1 MIFGKKG
8 CYLNEKEH
16 SHVTSFGYELIRDHV
31 LTSILGKHEKD
42 ILYWAGKDLA
52 RKFPLYSMDEA
63 VTFFNEAGWGTLHL
77 EKTTKDSAFYTL
89 STYNLPQSGQSRSHR
104 LEAGFLA
111 EQQQKLTGYLTE
123 CYDEEVKKNGLVSLQ
138 IKWDSKTKG

>member
-1 MIFGKKG
+1 MG

-31 LTSILGKHEKD
+31 LASILGKHEKD

-52 RKFPLYSMDEA
+52 RKFPLYSMEEA
-63 VTFFNEAGWGTLHL
+63 ISFFQEAGWGTLEL
-77 EKTTKDSAFYTL
+77 DKTTKDSAYYTL
-89 STYNLPQSGQSRSHR
+89 HTYNLPQSGISRSHR

-111 EQQQKLTGYLTE
+111 EQQQKISGYLTE
-123 CYDEEVKKNGLVSLQ
+123 CYDEQLKKNGIVTFH
-138 IKWDSKTKG
+138 IKWDLKS

>member
-1 MIFGKKG
+1 M
-8 CYLNEKEH
+8 NEKEH

-52 RKFPLYSMDEA
+52 RKFPLYSMEEA

-77 EKTTKDSAFYTL
+77 EKTTKDSIFYTL
-89 STYNLPQSGQSRSHR
+89 STYNLPRSGQSRSHR

-123 CYDEEVKKNGLVSLQ
+123 CYDEEVKKNGLVTLQ

>member
-1 MIFGKKG
+1 MD
-8 CYLNEKEH
+8 EKEH

-31 LTSILGKHEKD
+31 LASILGKHEKD

-52 RKFPLYSMDEA
+52 RKFPLYSMEEA
-63 VTFFNEAGWGTLHL
+63 SSFFQEAGWGILVL

-89 STYNLPQSGQSRSHR
+89 QTLNLPQSGKGRSHR

-111 EQQQKLTGYLTE
+111 EQQQKIGGYLAE
-123 CYDEEVKKNGLVSLQ
+123 CYDEHQKKNGIVTFQ
-138 IKWDSKTKG
+138 VKWDLKTTILY

>member
-1 MIFGKKG
+1 M
-8 CYLNEKEH
+8 NEKEH

-52 RKFPLYSMDEA
+52 RKFPLYSMEEA

-77 EKTTKDSAFYTL
+77 EKTTKDSVFYTL
-89 STYNLPQSGQSRSHR
+89 STYNLPSSGQSRSHR

-123 CYDEEVKKNGLVSLQ
+123 CYDEEVKKNGLVTLQ

>member
-1 MIFGKKG
+1 M
-8 CYLNEKEH
+8 NEKEH

-52 RKFPLYSMDEA
+52 RKFPTISYGRSYH
-63 VTFFNEAGWGTLHL
+63 FFQRSWLGHFNLRKL
-77 EKTTKDSAFYTL
+77 QKILL
-89 STYNLPQSGQSRSHR
+89 SIRLRHIISSKWSQSRSHR

-111 EQQQKLTGYLTE
+111 EQQQKIM
-123 CYDEEVKKNGLVSLQ
+123 VF
-138 IKWDSKTKG
+138 